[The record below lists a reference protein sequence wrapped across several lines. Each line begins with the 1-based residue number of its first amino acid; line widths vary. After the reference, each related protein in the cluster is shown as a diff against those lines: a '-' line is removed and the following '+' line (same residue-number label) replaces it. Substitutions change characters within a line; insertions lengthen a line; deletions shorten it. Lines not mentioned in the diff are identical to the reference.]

1 MVERGTEERSHV
13 KAGSGMRSPLLMP
26 IMEGN
31 TLQRDDVNEFLKCR
45 LSLLRDW
52 NPNLPKE
59 KLS

>member
-13 KAGSGMRSPLLMP
+13 KTGSGMRSPLLMP

-45 LSLLRDW
+45 LSLLHDW
-52 NPNLPKE
+52 NLDLPKE